1 MGNDFRRRL
10 GMLGEATATRFISE
24 AGLQV
29 VDRNWRNGRAGELDI
44 IATDGSNT
52 IVIEVRTRFGNA
64 KGSALESVDD
74 RKVRQLRSLSVAWA
88 RSHECRGRVRV
99 DIVAI
104 TVDPAMR
111 VVVEETGPDAD
122 LRDYG
127 AHIAWIRGIA

>member
-1 MGNDFRRRL
+1 
-10 GMLGEATATRFISE
+10 MLGEATATRFISE

-44 IATDGSNT
+44 IATDGSDT
-52 IVIEVRTRFGNA
+52 IVIEVRTRCGNA

-74 RKVRQLRSLSVAWA
+74 RKLRQLRSLSVAWV
-88 RSHECRGRVRV
+88 RSHECRGHLRI

-111 VVVEETGPDAD
+111 VVVEESAPGAD

-127 AHIAWIRGIA
+127 ARIAWIRGVA

>member
-10 GMLGEATATRFISE
+10 GMLGEVTATRFISE
-24 AGLQV
+24 GGLQV

-74 RKVRQLRSLSVAWA
+74 RKVRQLRSLSVAWV
-88 RSHECRGRVRV
+88 RSHECRGHVRV

-104 TVDPAMR
+104 TVDAAMR
-111 VVVEETGPDAD
+111 VVVEESGPDAD

-127 AHIAWIRGIA
+127 ARIEWIRGIA

>member
-10 GMLGEATATRFISE
+10 GVLGEATATRFISE

-29 VDRNWRNGRAGELDI
+29 IDRTWRNGRAGELDI

-74 RKVRQLRSLSVAWA
+74 RKVR
-88 RSHECRGRVRV
+88 
-99 DIVAI
+99 
-104 TVDPAMR
+104 
-111 VVVEETGPDAD
+111 
-122 LRDYG
+122 
-127 AHIAWIRGIA
+127 